1 MAKVKKMRV
10 RLKAYDHVNL
20 DMSAAKIVEAAKA
33 LGVYTIVTSWNKL
46 EDAPAKQIADEYWD
60 ISLTDYDALLKEIK
74 AKGVDGMLT
83 GFTDSYLLPYQHLC
97 ELANLPCYAT
107 KEVFETTMDKGK
119 FKKLCQKNDIP
130 FIPEYQMESFD
141 PIIINKNNKVIIKP
155 VDNSGSR
162 GVILCETMAQA
173 GGAALRYSGV
183 VPADGLF
190 FFATLDKVKFRNQ
203 VRPGDKVRMEIE
215 FLRTSP
221 KMIKQAGKAYV
232 GDTLCAEAEWMCLVG
247 SAQ

>member
-1 MAKVKKMRV
+1 MDLRSKK
-10 RLKAYDHVNL
+10 LLILGSNAYTCE
-20 DMSAAKIVEAAKA
+20 IVEAAKA

-130 FIPEYQMESFD
+130 VIPEYQMES
-141 PIIINKNNKVIIKP
+141 
-155 VDNSGSR
+155 
-162 GVILCETMAQA
+162 L
-173 GGAALRYSGV
+173 
-183 VPADGLF
+183 
-190 FFATLDKVKFRNQ
+190 TL
-203 VRPGDKVRMEIE
+203 
-215 FLRTSP
+215 
-221 KMIKQAGKAYV
+221 
-232 GDTLCAEAEWMCLVG
+232 
-247 SAQ
+247 